1 MRKPSSTLY
10 THNFFSLSFPFL
22 SRCATL
28 LLMAIRIVFEFV
40 VSFSLLFEST
50 MNISLFST
58 AAPTQNSVCTHDI
71 WGIYFICARLS
82 SHIDQWRER
91 KRTDRKAQSF
101 VSGSGPRKQRA
112 RILRIRAVQPSK
124 QQFLRT
130 HTPAAG
136 ETLAGERAQRTHTP
150 NINCNIFI
158 RFVVLFS
165 TQIYIIKQFRFVIK
179 ALKVN
184 E

>member
-1 MRKPSSTLY
+1 
-10 THNFFSLSFPFL
+10 
-22 SRCATL
+22 
-28 LLMAIRIVFEFV
+28 MAIRIVFEFV

-50 MNISLFST
+50 VNISLFST
-58 AAPTQNSVCTHDI
+58 PAPTPTEDSVCTHNI
-71 WGIYFICARLS
+71 RRIYFICARLS
-82 SHIDQWRER
+82 SHIDQRRER
-91 KRTDRKAQSF
+91 RRTE
-101 VSGSGPRKQRA
+101 GA
-112 RILRIRAVQPSK
+112 RILRIRTVQPSK

-130 HTPAAG
+130 HTRAAG
-136 ETLAGERAQRTHTP
+136 GRFAGERAQRTHTP
-150 NINCNIFI
+150 NINCNISI